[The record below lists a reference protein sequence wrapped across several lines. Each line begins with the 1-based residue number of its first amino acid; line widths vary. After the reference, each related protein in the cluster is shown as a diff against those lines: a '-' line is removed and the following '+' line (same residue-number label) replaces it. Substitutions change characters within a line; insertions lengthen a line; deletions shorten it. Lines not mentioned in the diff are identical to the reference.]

1 MNSRARALKED
12 YLWRARKNLIGF
24 LSIFCLKYYVLLC
37 LILAAKSALFVYF
50 QILLHSY
57 YDLIKSRYIY
67 IHTRVVTATFLSRA
81 LFIIR
86 GVTHL
91 TSGVVS
97 SVFSLVL
104 LLLLFVVVVV
114 EAATLSAT
122 PDGRVPLL
130 CVRAILSP

>member
-1 MNSRARALKED
+1 MNSRVRALKED

-24 LSIFCLKYYVLLC
+24 LSIFCLKHSVLLC

>member
-1 MNSRARALKED
+1 MNSRVRALKED

-37 LILAAKSALFVYF
+37 LILAAKSALFDYF

-104 LLLLFVVVVV
+104 LLLLFVVK
-114 EAATLSAT
+114 AATLSAT

>member
-1 MNSRARALKED
+1 MNSRVRALKED

-37 LILAAKSALFVYF
+37 RFWQRKALSSFTF
-50 QILLHSY
+50 IILLHSY